1 MWATT
6 TGVLGE
12 LRAVAAKLSFQ
23 EDRPT
28 CASCGQGRLV
38 LIDEKPDPDFGILG
52 MLRQTLKCDSPEC
65 GKLTIV

>member
-1 MWATT
+1 MS
-6 TGVLGE
+6 VMGE

-23 EDRPT
+23 ENRPT
-28 CASCGQGRLV
+28 CAFCGRGRLL
-38 LIDEKPDPDFGILG
+38 LIAEKPDPDFGILG